1 MLSDA
6 NQQRRWRRVEP
17 GTFEEVRNFAADGTS
32 RIGGGEDDEDHFHYK
47 GLSQRPIK
55 ALSYPYLCEHNVQM
69 NAGNLPFDRYNNED
83 QNNPPPVF
91 WQYQNDHH
99 HPLALAPGQSPAY
112 YCGNPVTTET
122 EVGQQPQPQ
131 EALFQAASSTTSFK
145 NFAGIESWANFV
157 TAKETPLM
165 E

>member
-32 RIGGGEDDEDHFHYK
+32 RIGGEDDEDHFHYK
-47 GLSQRPIK
+47 SLSQRPIK

-99 HPLALAPGQSPAY
+99 HHPLALAPGQSPAY
-112 YCGNPVTTET
+112 YCGNPVTET

>member
-1 MLSDA
+1 MLS
-6 NQQRRWRRVEP
+6 QCCQHC
-17 GTFEEVRNFAADGTS
+17 RNTGPS
-32 RIGGGEDDEDHFHYK
+32 
-47 GLSQRPIK
+47 
-55 ALSYPYLCEHNVQM
+55 N
-69 NAGNLPFDRYNNED
+69 
-83 QNNPPPVF
+83 
-91 WQYQNDHH
+91 H

-112 YCGNPVTTET
+112 YCGNPVTET

>member
-6 NQQRRWRRVEP
+6 NQQRRWS
-17 GTFEEVRNFAADGTS
+17 TFEEVRNFAADGTS
-32 RIGGGEDDEDHFHYK
+32 RIGGEDDEDHFHYK

-55 ALSYPYLCEHNVQM
+55 ALSYPYLCEHSVQM
-69 NAGNLPFDRYNNED
+69 NAGNLPPPFDRYDNED
-83 QNNPPPVF
+83 QNNPRPPPVF
-91 WQYQNDHH
+91 W
-99 HPLALAPGQSPAY
+99 GQSPY
-112 YCGNPVTTET
+112 FCGNSVTET
-122 EVGQQPQPQ
+122 EVGQQQPQ
-131 EALFQAASSTTSFK
+131 ALPQEEAALFQQAASSTTSFK